1 MNLREFENWALQQ
14 GTVGNPDES
23 NSYKGQCVSLV
34 QQYLN
39 KVFGIPFQARGH
51 AKDWANANIPGFDRI
66 SANNDVRPGDIL
78 VYGPTNSNPYGH
90 VAIIDADGRFLEQNK
105 NGNRKVTVGDIRPYR
120 IAILR
125 PHSVDLGNVDT
136 PYNVG
141 TTYTTQVILKVRAGA
156 GTNYAQKTYNQL
168 TPNARANAYSSGVNT
183 GCLKAGTRVTCLEVK
198 NVGNDVWIRIPSG
211 WIAAKYNG
219 KTYVK

>member
-1 MNLREFENWALQQ
+1 MNLREFENWALEQ
-14 GTVGNPDES
+14 GSVGNPDES

-39 KVFGIPFQARGH
+39 KVFGIPFKARGN
-51 AKDWANANIPGFDRI
+51 AKDWANANIEGFDKI
-66 SANNDVRPGDIL
+66 SPNNDVRPGDIL

-105 NGNRKVTVGDIRPYR
+105 NGNRKVTVGDIRPNR

-125 PHSVDLGNVDT
+125 PHSIDLGNVDV
-136 PYNVG
+136 PYHVG
-141 TTYTTQVILKVRAGA
+141 QTYTTQVDLKVRDGA
-156 GTNYAQKTYNQL
+156 GTNYRQKTRNEL
-168 TPNARANAYSSGVNT
+168 TPNAKEHAYNYNSAV
-183 GCLKAGTRVTCLEVK
+183 LKTGTRVTCLEVK

-211 WIAAKYNG
+211 WIAARYDG
-219 KTYVK
+219 KEYVK